1 MEEKE
6 VQLKD
11 CVECGTQFKPNSS
24 RQKYCSGKCSDK
36 VYNRKRRESA
46 REFSRQ
52 WRKDNA
58 ERAHATAKEYRETH
72 KKEERARGR
81 RWLATPRGRELAR
94 ASQQRY
100 REKQPET
107 MKARAE
113 QRARAHEEGNATKEL
128 IERKWLDGDQTC
140 CVCGDLIDEALPGGD
155 PMGRTIEHDLPISR
169 GGRHDLDNIFFSHM
183 RCNSAK
189 GRRTIAEYL
198 DWLDDPYE
206 NGRFTY

>member
-1 MEEKE
+1 MEKNE
-6 VQLKD
+6 VQPKD
-11 CVECGTQFKPNSS
+11 CVECGTSFKPNTS

-72 KKEERARGR
+72 KKEERARRR
-81 RWLATPRGRELAR
+81 RWANTPKGREAMRAAAR
-94 ASQQRY
+94 RHY
-100 REKQPET
+100 EKKPEVA
-107 MKARAE
+107 KARTE
-113 QRARAHEEGNATKEL
+113 QRARAYDEGDATPEL

-140 CVCGDLIDEALPGGD
+140 CVCGDLIDEALPGDD

-169 GGRHDLDNIFFSHM
+169 GGRHDLDNIFFSHK
-183 RCNSAK
+183 RCNSSK

>member
-36 VYNRKRRESA
+36 VYNRKRRESV

-100 REKQPET
+100 REKQPEI

-113 QRARAHEEGNATKEL
+113 QRAKAYEE
-128 IERKWLDGDQTC
+128 
-140 CVCGDLIDEALPGGD
+140 DLIDEALPGGD

-183 RCNSAK
+183 RCNSMK

>member
-6 VQLKD
+6 VQQKD
-11 CVECGTQFKPNSS
+11 CVECGTQFKPNTS

-72 KKEERARGR
+72 KKEERARRR
-81 RWLATPRGRELAR
+81 RWVNTPQGREAAR
-94 ASQQRY
+94 ASARRY
-100 REKQPET
+100 YEKKPEVA
-107 MKARAE
+107 KSRVA
-113 QRARAHEEGNATKEL
+113 QRAKAYKEGSATPEM
-128 IERKWLDGDQTC
+128 IERKWLDSDQTC
-140 CVCGDLIDEALPGGD
+140 CVCGDIIDVGLPGSD
-155 PMGRTIEHDLPISR
+155 PLGFTIEHDLPISR
-169 GGRHDLDNIFFSHM
+169 GGKHEIDNIFFSHK
-183 RCNSAK
+183 RCNSSK

-206 NGRFTY
+206 NGRFTF

>member
-58 ERAHATAKEYRETH
+58 ERAHATAKEYRNSH
-72 KKEERARGR
+72 KKEERARKR
-81 RWLATPRGRELAR
+81 RWVNTPHGREAMRTAAR
-94 ASQQRY
+94 RHYEKKPEVAKARVAQRAKAY
-100 REKQPET
+100 RE
-107 MKARAE
+107 
-113 QRARAHEEGNATKEL
+113 GSATL
-128 IERKWLDGDQTC
+128 DMIERKWLDGDQTC
-140 CVCGDLIDEALPGGD
+140 CVCGDLIDEALPGDD

-169 GGRHDLDNIFFSHM
+169 GGRHDLDNIFFSHK

>member
-36 VYNRKRRESA
+36 VYNRKRRESV

-52 WRKDNA
+52 WRKDNS

-81 RWLATPRGRELAR
+81 RWWLRRADRETG
-94 ASQQRY
+94 SG
-100 REKQPET
+100 EST
-107 MKARAE
+107 
-113 QRARAHEEGNATKEL
+113 
-128 IERKWLDGDQTC
+128 
-140 CVCGDLIDEALPGGD
+140 ALPREAAGD
-155 PMGRTIEHDLPISR
+155 NEGSSGAASEGVRR
-169 GGRHDLDNIFFSHM
+169 G
-183 RCNSAK
+183 
-189 GRRTIAEYL
+189 
-198 DWLDDPYE
+198 
-206 NGRFTY
+206 